1 MMVNAGTARR
11 VVRRNR
17 LADWADKYLF
27 MVIFVA
33 GACLIVLLKRMGV
46 SQPLVILAPVTAMLT
61 YGTYVFATPRY
72 RLRED
77 RAGDSLYYLGFLFTM
92 VSLAYSLYEFGSSE
106 GGTQSIVTNFGIAL
120 ATTIL
125 GLTLR
130 VVYQQMRQ
138 DPFDVER
145 EVHLQLTESAEKLHA
160 ELLGAITDFNSLRT
174 AIVQSL
180 GEAVAET
187 TKGMKDIISGCTT
200 KYENSATELANA
212 VSESAAQVRKHTA
225 AMLGMLEDSK
235 KSYENS
241 ATELAN
247 AVSESAA
254 QVRKHTAAMLGML
267 EDSKKSYANSA
278 TELARVV
285 NAAAASLEQHS
296 NAVKESSDRAIHAV
310 EGMVERIA
318 RIEVPPDILTSRIQD
333 FVEHVEAA
341 VQATLK
347 RIETEQ
353 DRLSGLE
360 KLIEKT
366 TALTTTM
373 TTDINSLQAEAGAQ
387 REVIRLA
394 VATLKQTIDTVNSTV
409 SDVAAIATKNV
420 EEHRTQLQA
429 LEEES
434 AAILHTV
441 QDHREKIKS
450 DVKISA
456 EMLSQVQ
463 GSLVS
468 LTRLIVEKLNGKQV

>member
-1 MMVNAGTARR
+1 MTVNAGAARS

-33 GACLIVLLKRMGV
+33 GACLIVLLKRMEV

-61 YGTYVFATPRY
+61 YGAYVFAAPRY
-72 RLRED
+72 RLRDD

-92 VSLAYSLYEFGSSE
+92 VSLAYSLYEFGSGE

-125 GLTLR
+125 GLMLR
-130 VVYQQMRQ
+130 VVYQQVRQ
-138 DPFDVER
+138 DLFDVER
-145 EVHLQLTESAEKLHA
+145 EVHLQLTQSAEKLHA
-160 ELLGAITDFNSLRT
+160 ELLEAITNFNSLGT
-174 AIVQSL
+174 VIVQSL
-180 GEAVAET
+180 REAVAET
-187 TKGMKDIISGCTT
+187 TKGMEAIIRGCTT
-200 KYENSATELANA
+200 KYTNSATELANA
-212 VSESAAQVRKHTA
+212 VSESAAQVR
-225 AMLGMLEDSK
+225 E
-235 KSYENS
+235 
-241 ATELAN
+241 
-247 AVSESAA
+247 
-254 QVRKHTAAMLGML
+254 HTAAMLGML

-278 TELARVV
+278 TKLARVL
-285 NAAAASLEQHS
+285 NAAAARLEQHS

-333 FVEHVEAA
+333 FVEQVEAA

-353 DRLSGLE
+353 DRISGLE

-366 TALTTTM
+366 TTLTTALA
-373 TTDINSLQAEAGAQ
+373 TDINSLQAEAGSQ

-394 VATLKQTIDTVNSTV
+394 VATLKETVDTVNSTV
-409 SDVAAIATKNV
+409 SDVAAMATKNV
-420 EEHRTQLQA
+420 EEHRIQLQA
-429 LEEES
+429 LEKES

-441 QDHREKIKS
+441 QDHREKIQS

-468 LTRLIVEKLNGKQV
+468 LTRLIVKKLNGKQV